1 MWIDLTLQIPADH
14 PARGALNDTH
24 QELLRSGHVGTH
36 LDVHLGFTIPF
47 DYVVSRGLLADVGAI
62 EGRDVGL
69 EDLDRPSI
77 QLGDFVIFC
86 THRVDR
92 LGYGTQAYADDGI
105 QLSHAVI
112 DYLIEKRIHFVG
124 IDAVGIRN
132 GPEHT
137 PADKRCEAGGVYVVE
152 NLANVP
158 ALQGKLLA
166 RNVESFIVFAMW
178 IVVEGSGLPCRVIA
192 RLPES

>member
-1 MWIDLTLQIPADH
+1 MVNS
-14 PARGALNDTH
+14 GA
-24 QELLRSGHVGTH
+24 
-36 LDVHLGFTIPF
+36 
-47 DYVVSRGLLADVGAI
+47 
-62 EGRDVGL
+62 
-69 EDLDRPSI
+69 
-77 QLGDFVIFC
+77 C
-86 THRVDR
+86 
-92 LGYGTQAYADDGI
+92 AYADDGI